1 MVAAGGRG
9 SDPTY
14 VTVPGRQLSQGSG
27 ASPFWSL
34 VGFVVCY
41 VLWGG
46 GEGCTTDPKESPV
59 ALSSAFLLSLIP
71 HSSTDHRALKFTSTV
86 GLGM

>member
-1 MVAAGGRG
+1 MVVAGGRG
-9 SDPTY
+9 SYPTY
-14 VTVPGRQLSQGSG
+14 VAIPGRQLSQGSG
-27 ASPFWSL
+27 PSWSL

-46 GEGCTTDPKESPV
+46 EEGCTTDPKEPPV